1 MSAEQSDERLHSA
14 EHAIEVAAP
23 PEVVYRLIADVTAW
37 PHLFPPT
44 IHAERVAGD
53 DTEERIRLWA
63 LANDEVKTWTSR
75 RWLDAGARTITF
87 RQEVSHPPVRSM
99 TGQWSMRPGPD
110 GGTRVVL
117 THTFSVIGDAPE
129 TVAYIAQT
137 IDRNSG
143 SELAAVKSL
152 SEGAAELPE
161 LLVSFTDSVL
171 IDGDPA
177 EVYDFVHRAREWP
190 RRLPHVSR
198 LDLRE
203 DDAGVQV
210 MEMDTRTP
218 AGDVHTT
225 RSVRICL
232 PPGRIVYRQVVV
244 PAVMAAHTGEWT
256 VSKTPD
262 GVLATSQ
269 HTVVIEPVAALAA
282 LGPGGT
288 LAAARDRVRQT
299 LGANSLTTLRAAKA
313 HVEARTPVAGAPVA
327 GAPVEA
333 GRG

>member
-1 MSAEQSDERLHSA
+1 MTEVHATRRIHSA
-14 EHAIEVAAP
+14 EHTIEVAAP
-23 PEVVYRLIADVTAW
+23 PDTVYGLIADVTAW

-44 IHAERVAGD
+44 IHAERAACT

-63 LANDEVKTWTSR
+63 LAGGEVKTWTSR
-75 RWLDAGARTITF
+75 RWLDAGARRIRF
-87 RQEVSHPPVRSM
+87 RQEVSHPPVDSM
-99 TGQWSMRPGPD
+99 TGEWSMRPGRD
-110 GGTRVVL
+110 GGTRLVL

-161 LLVSFTDSVL
+161 LLVSFSDSVL
-171 IDGDPA
+171 VDGDLA
-177 EVYDFVHRAREWP
+177 EVYDFVYRAQDWP
-190 RRLPHVSR
+190 QRLPHVSR

-203 DDAGVQV
+203 DENGLQV

-218 AGDVHTT
+218 SGDVHTT
-225 RSVRICL
+225 RSIRVCF

-244 PAVMAAHTGEWT
+244 PAVMTAHTGEWT
-256 VSKTPD
+256 FNKTAD

-269 HTVVIEPVAALAA
+269 HTVVIAKDAALAA

-288 LAAARDRVRQT
+288 LAAARQRVRET
-299 LGANSLTTLRAAKA
+299 LGANSLTTLRQAKA
-313 HVEARTPVAGAPVA
+313 HVEGSH
-327 GAPVEA
+327 VEG
-333 GRG
+333 GR